1 MKFFALI
8 ALVGAIKLDGVDKT
22 PKGPDGVQND
32 FGYHPTDDDKY
43 GGPLHDKAY
52 KRDVPDRFSGS
63 GDDQLMN
70 SIISKYAIDK
80 KDPKTGQPTG

>member
-8 ALVGAIKLDGVDKT
+8 ALVGAIKLDGVDKVKT

-43 GGPLHDKAY
+43 GGPLHD
-52 KRDVPDRFSGS
+52 
-63 GDDQLMN
+63 
-70 SIISKYAIDK
+70 
-80 KDPKTGQPTG
+80 